1 MVVKG
6 ALLLSVIYQN
16 YYFNSQTAAW
26 FFDDSCVMAQK
37 ILTNHNIGLFN
48 LCCLPHK

>member
-37 ILTNHNIGLFN
+37 MF
-48 LCCLPHK
+48 